1 MEILELCLGKWF
13 SEDICNFFMS
23 RKILH
28 VYCLSL
34 HHVSDI
40 VILYFNVFRSVMKN
54 WVIEELSTA
63 LVVTM
68 NSSWIHLMIEQ
79 VSQKFA
85 KTYCFMNYYT

>member
-1 MEILELCLGKWF
+1 
-13 SEDICNFFMS
+13 MS

-40 VILYFNVFRSVMKN
+40 VILDFNVFRFVMKH
-54 WVIEELSTA
+54 WVLGELYIA
-63 LVVTM
+63 LVVTL
-68 NSSWIHLMIEQ
+68 NSSQIHLMIEQ

-85 KTYCFMNYYT
+85 KPYSFTNYHT